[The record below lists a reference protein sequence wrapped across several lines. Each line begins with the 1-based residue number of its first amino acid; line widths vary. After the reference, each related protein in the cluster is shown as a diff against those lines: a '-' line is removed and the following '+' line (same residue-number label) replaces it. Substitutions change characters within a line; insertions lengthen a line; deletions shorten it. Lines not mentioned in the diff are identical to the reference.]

1 MGTRVLA
8 VAVALTT
15 FLTSTIAAVGQG
27 EDRLAAFIAA
37 LMGDRN
43 TRIVFTEREAVALM
57 NEGAR
62 ELFADV
68 GAVSAHV
75 NSVRFA
81 ADTATVNTD
90 LRVGRISLRPQV
102 TFAAHTEGENVVL
115 HIKRMRVGIV
125 PVSVAATLAGIRAGG
140 VPDYMQIHPLAGRIV
155 VRKRGDVRYLEDID
169 IGGGTVTL
177 TVQRR

>member
-8 VAVALTT
+8 VVVALTT
-15 FLTSTIAAVGQG
+15 FFTSSLAAVGQG
-27 EDRLAAFIAA
+27 EDRLATFLAA

-140 VPDYMQIHPLAGRIV
+140 VPEYMQIHPLAGRIV

>member
-1 MGTRVLA
+1 VGTRVLA
-8 VAVALTT
+8 VAVALTSL
-15 FLTSTIAAVGQG
+15 FTSTIAAVGQG

-43 TRIVFTEREAVALM
+43 TQIVFTEREAVALL
-57 NEGAR
+57 NEGAK
-62 ELFADV
+62 ELFVDV
-68 GAVSAHV
+68 AAVSARV

-90 LRVGRISLRPQV
+90 LTVGRLTLRPQV
-102 TFAAHTEGENVVL
+102 TFAVRTEGENVVL
-115 HIKRMRVGIV
+115 DIKRMRVGIV
-125 PVSVAATLAGIRAGG
+125 PVSVAAMLAGIRASG
-140 VPDYMQIHPLAGRIV
+140 VPEYMQIHPLAGRIV